1 MKTKR
6 MAFFLNC
13 LILAS
18 GYNNIIFA
26 EDIAD
31 YLHTVQ
37 ADNIRGEYLLNGEKS
52 KLEKDRM
59 KYEKLIT
66 KKPNNG
72 DAYTS
77 LSYIYSYMDNDDKSL
92 EYGLK
97 AEECGAKKTQ
107 LFNQIGMLYTKKGN
121 NEKAAEYYKKT
132 LEYGDNNIIAIYNLG
147 VIYYNTKNYVEA
159 EKFAEKVL
167 DIDTKYYDANT
178 LLGKI
183 YFDKKDYEAARK
195 CFELELKNN
204 SYAPQPYHYLG
215 KIMDIQGD
223 NIDKII
229 HNYYIALSVSPFNQ
243 EVRKDLIDVYSKKGD
258 AYKEIIEGEKKLL
271 EMKEM
276 DSSLYNYGM
285 LLIRSNNKKD
295 MEKGYMAIWEQSKR
309 YPKYP
314 NIWNIKANYY
324 FRSGDFA
331 EADKCYIFEQ
341 VLNPNNLDMWY
352 NKALMHYNGSKMYK
366 DRKGFLE
373 RAHEYITK
381 CTLIDPL
388 DTDSQEFKK
397 SIEAELKEIP
407 QNISIQKSTNT
418 TSK

>member
-72 DAYTS
+72 DAYIH

-147 VIYYNTKNYVEA
+147 VI
-159 EKFAEKVL
+159 
-167 DIDTKYYDANT
+167 
-178 LLGKI
+178 
-183 YFDKKDYEAARK
+183 
-195 CFELELKNN
+195 
-204 SYAPQPYHYLG
+204 
-215 KIMDIQGD
+215 
-223 NIDKII
+223 
-229 HNYYIALSVSPFNQ
+229 
-243 EVRKDLIDVYSKKGD
+243 
-258 AYKEIIEGEKKLL
+258 
-271 EMKEM
+271 
-276 DSSLYNYGM
+276 
-285 LLIRSNNKKD
+285 
-295 MEKGYMAIWEQSKR
+295 
-309 YPKYP
+309 
-314 NIWNIKANYY
+314 
-324 FRSGDFA
+324 
-331 EADKCYIFEQ
+331 
-341 VLNPNNLDMWY
+341 
-352 NKALMHYNGSKMYK
+352 
-366 DRKGFLE
+366 
-373 RAHEYITK
+373 
-381 CTLIDPL
+381 
-388 DTDSQEFKK
+388 
-397 SIEAELKEIP
+397 
-407 QNISIQKSTNT
+407 
-418 TSK
+418 